1 MAGFV
6 DLLVDNS
13 AFPPPS
19 RLILSKQNNDP
30 SYEDVSGP
38 EGIDIV
44 NPTGSVRI
52 DLNEDGLWD
61 IITGQSNIRNN
72 KIPNRLYVFENR
84 HKRNGKRSIRF
95 FLHGKDAN
103 RDGLGAM
110 VILKTKNKSMRQWVE
125 YAKGPFQSQ
134 NEKGILFGLGK
145 EDDPVFVKVRW
156 PVVKSRR
163 GGRAVVLSKVYS
175 MALLDFE
182 IHSDIT
188 LCESGSWHVGKT
200 TCD

>member
-1 MAGFV
+1 M
-6 DLLVDNS
+6 
-13 AFPPPS
+13 
-19 RLILSKQNNDP
+19 
-30 SYEDVSGP
+30 
-38 EGIDIV
+38 
-44 NPTGSVRI
+44 
-52 DLNEDGLWD
+52 
-61 IITGQSNIRNN
+61 
-72 KIPNRLYVFENR
+72 
-84 HKRNGKRSIRF
+84 
-95 FLHGKDAN
+95 
-103 RDGLGAM
+103 
-110 VILKTKNKSMRQWVE
+110 E